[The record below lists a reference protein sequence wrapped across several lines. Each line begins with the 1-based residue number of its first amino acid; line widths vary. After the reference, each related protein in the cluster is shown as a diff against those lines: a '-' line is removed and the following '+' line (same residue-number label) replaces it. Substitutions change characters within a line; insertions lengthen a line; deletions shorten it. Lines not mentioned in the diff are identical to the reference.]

1 MEDINFFTMNHVF
14 KVLAIIQLLLFIILF
29 FITLLFKLYQNYHS
43 AKEKK
48 LIAEI
53 NKLLLKFDT
62 LSFKDIK
69 RLKAHRT
76 LCFEAFYRLEKQA
89 QFSNNQIIQNIMI
102 SLFLPFINK
111 DIASSYWPSR
121 NNVALNYQLKS
132 KYFKNMSSTEE
143 LFLIQLVADPVPL
156 VSINAAIAI
165 CYSPTQK
172 TMDSLIDIFSQRRRA
187 QYDLLTE
194 VLNTSA
200 LKVIPLITQRLNH
213 EKNIY
218 MRVFCYRM
226 LRQLPKIDID
236 LARLESDINSK
247 NIDLSLAALSYISYA
262 QTHDYKDHLIKG
274 LNSDFWEVRA
284 RAAKLIGYT
293 KDAQLV
299 DVLLPLLMDSVW
311 WVRYRAAE
319 ALSHMGPAGL
329 GALKAQKIDVD
340 KFAFEMAQQQLQL
353 FNTKKKGL

>member
-14 KVLAIIQLLLFIILF
+14 KILAFIQLFIFIILF
-29 FITLLFKLYQNYHS
+29 FITLFFKLYQNYHS

-48 LIAEI
+48 LIAQI

-62 LSFKDIK
+62 LSFKDIEA
-69 RLKAHRT
+69 LKAHRA
-76 LCFEAFYRLEKQA
+76 LCFEVFNRLEKQA
-89 QFSNNQIIQNIMI
+89 KFSSNQIVQNIMI
-102 SLFLPFINK
+102 SLFLPSINK
-111 DIASSYWPSR
+111 DIASNYWPSR

-172 TMDSLIDIFSQRRRA
+172 TMDSLIDIFSQQRRA

-194 VLNTSA
+194 VLNASA

-236 LARLESDINSK
+236 LANLESDINSK

-274 LNSDFWEVRA
+274 LHSDFWEVRA
-284 RAAKLIGYT
+284 RVAKLIGYN
-293 KDAQLV
+293 
-299 DVLLPLLMDSVW
+299 
-311 WVRYRAAE
+311 
-319 ALSHMGPAGL
+319 LSSR
-329 GALKAQKIDVD
+329 
-340 KFAFEMAQQQLQL
+340 F
-353 FNTKKKGL
+353 